1 MLGADENKSTG
12 KSGQRNR
19 KAQSRKVKQRSP
31 KPDQQQDPKPNQ
43 LQDVQEEI
51 GPPAGSIDLP
61 PTETSIIDTTSPSG
75 PVDSAEVLPV
85 GFHTIAKAYGDYTR
99 KSHELT
105 RSFFEKLARERSF
118 ATAFDLQI
126 EFARKAYETF
136 AADSQKIREL
146 HSELAR
152 QRLRSLESFMDKM
165 TIIALSRSVS
175 R

>member
-1 MLGADENKSTG
+1 MLSADENKSTG

-43 LQDVQEEI
+43 LQNVQEEI

-75 PVDSAEVLPV
+75 PVDPAEVLPV

-126 EFARKAYETF
+126 EFA
-136 AADSQKIREL
+136 
-146 HSELAR
+146 
-152 QRLRSLESFMDKM
+152 
-165 TIIALSRSVS
+165 
-175 R
+175 